1 MIAIKDLQYE
11 FSRDAYQ
18 RLLRV
23 NGGLADTDVIS
34 LMRRDIMFRTD
45 TTPLS
50 GRYRVEGYK
59 PLELDKFNA
68 ELSLMTVDTQTQ
80 SAFIERFLLSLSDM
94 SFVSEVWKEYASRIV
109 RDTLSSIRSYYGN
122 RFIDGITKVLS
133 PRDVIDETASSVAI

>member
-1 MIAIKDLQYE
+1 MIAIKDLQYA

-50 GRYRVEGYK
+50 WRYRVEGYK

-94 SFVSEVWKEYASRIV
+94 SFV
-109 RDTLSSIRSYYGN
+109 
-122 RFIDGITKVLS
+122 
-133 PRDVIDETASSVAI
+133 